1 MLAGLS
7 ESERDAAWSE
17 IGEALRPFEGPAGF
31 VGPCE
36 MLVIS
41 GCMVSSPGS
50 GTLVARMRSG
60 YGDPV
65 NLPGVDGAPFS
76 YSAPVLAD
84 RAVRVVFGPG
94 NLDQV
99 AAEARTLGTRI
110 MIISGRHEA
119 DAAGQVAAQL
129 GDDLAWRI
137 PEVAQHVPVDVAAR
151 AIAAARNA
159 RAEVLVAVGG
169 GSAIGLAKAVARDT
183 GLPILAVPTTYAG
196 SEMTPIWGQSD
207 QGEKITGRDLRVL
220 PRIVIY
226 DPILTISMPPD
237 LTGASGMNALAH
249 ALESLY
255 APDSTAQ
262 SLAVAEEV
270 MRVLSRALPRTV
282 SQPSDLAARADALR
296 GAWLAGWAL
305 GSTTMGLH
313 HKLAHVLGG
322 RYQLP
327 HAGTH
332 SALLPQVAAFNAPAA
347 SGPFGRAARAL
358 GVPGPDAVA
367 PGLFDLATRLQAPTS
382 LSQLGLEFDAIEAV
396 AEIVAPRAGRAPVR
410 NPRDF
415 TEEDVSYL
423 LLQAYSGKRPL
434 SERN

>member
-1 MLAGLS
+1 M
-7 ESERDAAWSE
+7 
-17 IGEALRPFEGPAGF
+17 
-31 VGPCE
+31 
-36 MLVIS
+36 
-41 GCMVSSPGS
+41 
-50 GTLVARMRSG
+50 
-60 YGDPV
+60 
-65 NLPGVDGAPFS
+65 NLPGADGEPFS
-76 YSAPVLAD
+76 YSAAVLSD
-84 RAVRVVFGPG
+84 RAVQVLFGLG

-99 AAEARTLGTRI
+99 VSQARTLGTRI

-119 DAAGQVAAQL
+119 DAAKQVSAQL

-137 PEVAQHVPVDVAAR
+137 PEVAQHVPVDVAAG
-151 AIAAARNA
+151 AIAAARDA
-159 RAEVLVAVGG
+159 RAEVLVAIGG

-207 QGEKITGRDLRVL
+207 QGEKITGRNPKVL

-226 DPILTISMPPD
+226 DPILTISMSPE

-255 APDSTAQ
+255 APDSNAQ
-262 SLAVAEEV
+262 SLVAAEEA
-270 MRVLSRALPRTV
+270 MRELSRALPRTV
-282 SQPSDLAARADALR
+282 SQPNDLTARTDALR

-322 RYQLP
+322 RHQLP

-358 GVPGPDAVA
+358 GIPGPDAVA
-367 PGLFDLATRLQAPTS
+367 PELFDLATRLQAPTS
-382 LSQLGLEFDAIEAV
+382 LSQLGLEFDAIEAI
-396 AEIVAPRAGRAPVR
+396 AEIVARRAGTAPVR